1 MPNIMIFHLTE
12 YLERTVKKYPNKIAV
27 IDKEEQVD
35 FRTLVHSAKLL
46 ALKLL
51 SLDNSKNQVVA
62 VYLDKSIYSVTA
74 DIGVL
79 YSANAFMNLDVYS
92 PVERIAN
99 VVATVKPKILISEG
113 KYKNQ
118 LDGIC
123 SNCKNVEIIYIDE
136 LLTQDDLTF
145 GDNEGQIL
153 FSRIDRLIDT
163 DPAIV
168 VTTSGSTGTPKAV
181 VLNHKSYIGYTEWA
195 IETHHLSDNEVI
207 GCLSPIVFDHHNVK
221 LCLMMAKAST
231 LVLIPK
237 SYPAFPVKIME
248 LMQKHQFTFIFWVP
262 TLMVNIANMDLLSKF
277 KFPEL
282 KHVWFAGEVFPTRQ
296 FNYWRKHLSQATFV
310 NLYGPVEITVDCTYF
325 VVNRE
330 IPDDQPIPIGRAFRN
345 VDVFLL
351 NEDDKLC
358 EQNEE
363 GEICVRGSCLSMGY
377 YNNSEKT
384 ASVFV
389 QNPLNTSY
397 PELIYRTGDV
407 AYQNEYGEYVFKG
420 RKDTLIKHSG
430 YRIELS
436 EIEHVV
442 LNDLKLVKN
451 VCVLY
456 DYSTKQIVLIYEN
469 DIIIAD
475 IKFRRDLATRL
486 PKYMIPTVY
495 HKVDQLPRNATG
507 KIDRLSLKQSLLK

>member
-1 MPNIMIFHLTE
+1 MVFHLTE
-12 YLERTVKKYPNKIAV
+12 YLERTVNKYPNRVAV
-27 IDKEEQVD
+27 IDNEEQIN
-35 FRTLVHSAKLL
+35 FEQLVLNAKKI
-46 ALKLL
+46 ALDIVSIDKAV
-51 SLDNSKNQVVA
+51 NQVIA

-79 YSANAFMNLDVYS
+79 YSANAFMNLDVHS

-99 VVATVKPKILISEG
+99 VVATVKPKIIISES
-113 KYKNQ
+113 KYKNALAALCQ
-118 LDGIC
+118 GDKSII
-123 SNCKNVEIIYIDE
+123 IIYIDE
-136 LLTQDDLTF
+136 LLTRDDLIVSN
-145 GDNEGQIL
+145 DDEQVL
-153 FSRIDRLIDT
+153 FSRIDKLIDT

-195 IETHHLSDNEVI
+195 VETHDLSDNEVI

-248 LMQKHQFTFIFWVP
+248 LMHKHQFTFIFWVP
-262 TLMVNIANMDLLSKF
+262 TLMVNIANKDLLSKF
-277 KFPEL
+277 EFPSL
-282 KHVWFAGEVFPTRQ
+282 RNVWFAGEVFPTRQ
-296 FNYWRKHLSQATFV
+296 FNYWRKHLPHATFV

-325 VVNRE
+325 VVNRD
-330 IPDDQPIPIGRAFRN
+330 ISDDQPIPIGKAFRN

-358 EQNEE
+358 QQGEE

-377 YNNSEKT
+377 YNNPDKT
-384 ASVFV
+384 SNVFV
-389 QNPLNTSY
+389 QNPLNENY
-397 PELIYRTGDV
+397 PELIYRTGDI

-436 EIEHVV
+436 EIEHIV

-451 VCVLY
+451 ACVLY
-456 DYSTKQIVLIYEN
+456 DYASKQLVLFYEN
-469 DIIIAD
+469 DVVVANSE
-475 IKFRRDLATRL
+475 FRSALVTLL
-486 PKYMIPTVY
+486 PKYMIPTMY
-495 HKVDQLPRNATG
+495 HKIEELPRNATG
-507 KIDRLSLKQSLLK
+507 KIDRLSLKNRI